1 MILTSEV
8 AMCFNPPNFRFL
20 PNMSMECRRG
30 MPTIHEGFGMIDTN
44 RQPTHSEAFR
54 YVTITSDIERIGLN
68 CEVLESVEAL

>member
-1 MILTSEV
+1 
-8 AMCFNPPNFRFL
+8 
-20 PNMSMECRRG
+20 
-30 MPTIHEGFGMIDTN
+30 MPTIHEGFGVIDTN